1 MLSDPLVPDN
11 DGNSYYA
18 SFKGKVTEITKP
30 SKDNKHLNQVKL
42 EREDGLEAI
51 FTISKD
57 TYNTNSEKIKLGSVV
72 TGYYDAKVYR
82 ILIYPGQYD
91 AEVLDIEKPNY
102 NIKVDYFDEKLVSAD
117 KTLKIKIGKDTEL
130 IYMDGSKYHG
140 KPVKSN
146 LVVIYDVSTKSIPAQ
161 TEPIKVVVLEN
172 KHKKD
177 KVKDVPD
184 WKKKFDDWKKATDEL
199 YDNIDQMPE
208 YKDEFYRYLWK
219 LIIKN
224 EKVFYEWLKAVIK

>member
-117 KTLKIKIGKDTEL
+117 KTLKIKIVRYRT

-140 KPVKSN
+140 KPVN
-146 LVVIYDVSTKSIPAQ
+146 LI
-161 TEPIKVVVLEN
+161 LL
-172 KHKKD
+172 
-177 KVKDVPD
+177 
-184 WKKKFDDWKKATDEL
+184 L
-199 YDNIDQMPE
+199 YMMYP
-208 YKDEFYRYLWK
+208 
-219 LIIKN
+219 
-224 EKVFYEWLKAVIK
+224 LKAYQHRQTN